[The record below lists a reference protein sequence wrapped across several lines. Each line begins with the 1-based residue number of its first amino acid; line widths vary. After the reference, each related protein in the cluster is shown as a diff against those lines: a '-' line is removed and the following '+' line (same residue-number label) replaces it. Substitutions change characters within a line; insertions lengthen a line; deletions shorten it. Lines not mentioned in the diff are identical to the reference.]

1 MRKRPLPRPL
11 EKALRQRLLDAPPQ
25 AVQSATPDLFPVELE
40 AALDSAVRTFRAE
53 RPAAKARNGARRAGA
68 AS

>member
-40 AALDSAVRTFRAE
+40 AALDRAVQTFRAE
-53 RPAAKARNGARRAGA
+53 RPARR
-68 AS
+68 SRPTS